1 MKLLKSNR
9 TLMWLSAV
17 IVAGISQAVS
27 AIELTVNQ
35 GTLIELDGKAKT
47 IFIANPE
54 IASYQAPS
62 SKKLFVFGLVP
73 GATTLY
79 ALDTKGQV
87 IFNDTVYVRHDVV
100 DFNRQAANMFNQARV
115 YAKSVNGQ
123 LIVEGQVP
131 SSDIA
136 NRVMNL
142 AQSYHRPF
150 VSNQRAQANSR
161 EDGTSNVI
169 NHLQVLMP
177 NQVNIRVKI
186 AEVSRN
192 ASTRLG
198 LRPSA
203 GHLGF
208 ESTTWTG
215 TDNNDSTINLNGLAN
230 QLLGVK
236 LQSHSILLDA
246 LASEGAARLLS
257 EPNLTA
263 MSGETASFLAGG
275 EYPVPTS
282 RTSDGSVLIQFKEY
296 GVLLNITPTV
306 LNDRRISLK
315 IAPEV
320 SSLDAAN
327 ITLVNG
333 LEVPGIRVRRADTTV
348 ELASGESFMLGG
360 LLMNDEYNNV
370 SKFPLLGDIP
380 ILGSLFR
387 STSFERNETELVIIA
402 QAYLVEPS
410 PELNVALPTDNYQ
423 PLSDFERL
431 LNIRWQSTTEQTTS
445 QPLNAQTPRLLG
457 DNGFEY

>member
-1 MKLLKSNR
+1 MKLLQIFR
-9 TLMWLSAV
+9 LLMCV
-17 IVAGISQAVS
+17 IAVS
-27 AIELTVNQ
+27 ALGFIFPAKAIDLTVNQ
-35 GTLIELDGKAKT
+35 GHLITLNGKAKT
-47 IFIANPE
+47 IFIANPD
-54 IASYQAPS
+54 IASYQVPS
-62 SKKLFVFGLVP
+62 SKKLFVFGLIP

-79 ALDTKGQV
+79 ALDAKGEV
-87 IFNDTVYVRHDVV
+87 LFTDTIYVKHDVT
-100 DFNRQAANMFNQARV
+100 DFNRQAANMFRQARV
-115 YAKSVNGQ
+115 LAKSINGQ
-123 LIVEGQVP
+123 LIIEGQVP

-136 NRVMNL
+136 LQVMNL
-142 AQSYHRPF
+142 AQSYHQPYI
-150 VSNQRAQANSR
+150 SNTRAQDT
-161 EDGTSNVI
+161 DGQVV

-203 GHLGF
+203 GAIGF
-208 ESTTWTG
+208 ENTTWSG
-215 TDNNDSTINLNGLAN
+215 NGNGQSTLNLNGLAN

-236 LQSHSILLDA
+236 LQSHSIMLDA
-246 LASEGAARLLS
+246 LASQGAARLLS

-282 RTSDGSVLIQFKEY
+282 RTADGTVLIQFKEY

-320 SSLDAAN
+320 SSLDTAN
-327 ITLVNG
+327 TTVVNG
-333 LEVPGIRVRRADTTV
+333 LKIPGIKVRRADTTV

-370 SKFPLLGDIP
+370 SKFPILGDIP

-387 STSFERNETELVIIA
+387 STAFTRNETELVIIA
-402 QAYLVEPS
+402 QAYLVEPT
-410 PELNVALPTDNYQ
+410 PEQHIALPTDNYQ

-431 LNIRWQSTTEQTTS
+431 LNIRWQPKAQS
-445 QPLNAQTPRLLG
+445 QSVPLNSQTPRLLG